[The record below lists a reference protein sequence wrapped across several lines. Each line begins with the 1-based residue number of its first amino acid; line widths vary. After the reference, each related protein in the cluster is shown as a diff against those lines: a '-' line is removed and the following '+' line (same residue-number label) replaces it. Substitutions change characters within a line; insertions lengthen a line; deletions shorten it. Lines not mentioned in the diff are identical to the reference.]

1 MKDSTSPSLVRLLL
15 RTVGGRDAQPETTDV
30 SQARDHG
37 DTENIKG
44 KSALMKYAM
53 WACCAVM
60 ALPLAGYLL
69 SGGTVSG
76 LWQNVSV
83 LAPLLLCVAVHLVL
97 CKMIMGRS
105 CHSASDGKCA
115 NAATNVEARSAPAAV
130 ATVQAPSTVR
140 ELVSRS

>member
-1 MKDSTSPSLVRLLL
+1 MKDSTYPSLVRSLL

-30 SQARDHG
+30 GQARDHG
-37 DTENIKG
+37 DTGNVKG

-60 ALPLAGYLL
+60 VLPLAGYLV

-83 LAPLLLCVAVHLVL
+83 FAPLLLCVAVHLVL
-97 CKMIMGRS
+97 CKMLMGKS
-105 CHSASDGKCA
+105 CHRASDRKGANTAA
-115 NAATNVEARSAPAAV
+115 NAETGSAPAAV
-130 ATVQAPSTVR
+130 ATAPAPSRVR
-140 ELVSRS
+140 ELGSRP

>member
-30 SQARDHG
+30 TQARDHG
-37 DTENIKG
+37 DTENVKG

-60 ALPLAGYLL
+60 ALPLVGYLL

-83 LAPLLLCVAVHLVL
+83 FAPLLLCVAVHLVL

-105 CHSASDGKCA
+105 CHSASDRKFA
-115 NAATNVEARSAPAAV
+115 NAAAKVEARSAPAAV
-130 ATVQAPSTVR
+130 ATVQAPSTDR
-140 ELVSRS
+140 ELGSRP